1 MVKNS
6 KQRMIH
12 LIPTGTNIDFLK
24 ISKPFVWAST
34 VAIVLS
40 IVGLFTVGLNLGIDF
55 TGGAEVAIQAP
66 ADWNITQLRAAL
78 DEGGVK
84 DPIVVQYGD
93 ASEHRF
99 LAKIQADPEKLKEVS
114 GKVEAALAAKLQPGQ
129 YQILKADV
137 IGPQAG
143 ERLRSSAILS
153 ILYAALGIL
162 FYITMR
168 FDLRFAPGIVR
179 ALALD
184 VILVVGIWIVL
195 QKEFNLMIVAA
206 LLTIAGYSCN
216 DTIVIYDRIRE
227 YGKTH
232 PNMPLDQ
239 VINKSINLNL
249 GRTILTVLCTLF
261 VVVSLWLLGGP
272 VLADFSFAMLIGFAV
287 SVIST
292 LFLANPLVLYM
303 EKRRQARQAKLHKGG
318 ATSKASRA

>member
-1 MVKNS
+1 
-6 KQRMIH
+6 MIH
-12 LIPTGTNIDFLK
+12 LIPVGTKIDFLK
-24 ISKPFVWAST
+24 ISQPFVWAST
-34 VAIVLS
+34 LAIVLS
-40 IVGLFTVGLNLGIDF
+40 IAGLFTKGLNLGIDF
-55 TGGAEVAIQAP
+55 TGGAEVALQVP
-66 ADWNITQLRAAL
+66 AEWSITEVRKTLV
-78 DEGGVK
+78 DGGVK
-84 DPIVVQYGD
+84 DPIVVQYGE

-99 LAKIQADPEKLKEVS
+99 LAKIQAAPDELKVVS
-114 GKVEAALAAKLQPGQ
+114 DKVDTALKAKLQPDQ
-129 YQILKADV
+129 YQVLKVDV

-143 ERLRSSAILS
+143 ERLRNSAVLS

-162 FYITMR
+162 FYITLR

-184 VILVVGIWIVL
+184 VIIVVGIWIVL

-227 YGKTH
+227 FAKTH

-272 VLADFSFAMLIGFAV
+272 VLADFSFALLIGFAV

-292 LFLANPLVLYM
+292 LFLANPLVLFM
-303 EKRRQARQAKLHKGG
+303 EKRRLARQTRLNSKGG
-318 ATSKASRA
+318 SPKASRA